1 MTSPRRSWSI
11 ARPVPFLLALLSFFG
26 VLTAKADAQRRPS
39 ALHGFV
45 LTDSTEHPL
54 RGAEVTIPRL
64 RMSVLTDSLG
74 GFRLAGI
81 QAGHEVVIVHR
92 AGFVTVTTQLTFTAG
107 DTLETDFLMVPNA
120 QPLAGVRVSA
130 KNTPRRFAE
139 FERRRAAGFGHFI
152 TEEALLKMQSRLVS
166 EVLSTLPGPHI
177 YRSNSSTAAWVASSR
192 GQQSI
197 SGVFQVDQFDR
208 SRGAPG
214 NQCYAAVFL
223 DGSPVFT
230 AQRGQQ
236 LFDINTI
243 STAEIAGI
251 EYYGGGGTMPPEFNG
266 SRNTCGALVIWTK

>member
-1 MTSPRRSWSI
+1 MTSPRRSWLI
-11 ARPVPFLLALLSFFG
+11 ARPVLFFLLYVTAFG
-26 VLTAKADAQRRPS
+26 VLTARAEAQQRLS
-39 ALHGFV
+39 VLHGFV

-64 RMSVLTDSLG
+64 RKSILTDSLG

-81 QAGHEVVIVHR
+81 GAGREVVIVHR

-120 QPLAGVRVSA
+120 QALTGVRVTA
-130 KNTPRRFAE
+130 KNVPRRFAE
-139 FERRRAAGFGHFI
+139 FERRRTAGFGHFF
-152 TEEALLKMQSRLVS
+152 TEEQLSKMESRLIS
-166 EVLSTLPGPHI
+166 EVLNTLPGPQI

-197 SGVFQVDQFDR
+197 SGNFQVELADR
-208 SRGAPG
+208 NRGAPG

-230 AQRGQQ
+230 GQRGQQ
-236 LFDINTI
+236 LFDVNTI
-243 STAEIAGI
+243 PTSQIAGI
-251 EYYGGGGTMPPEFNG
+251 EYYGGAGTTPPEFNA
-266 SRNTCGALVIWTK
+266 SHNTCGTLVIWTK

>member
-1 MTSPRRSWSI
+1 MTSPLRSWSI
-11 ARPVPFLLALLSFFG
+11 ARPVPFFLACVTVFG
-26 VLTAKADAQRRPS
+26 VLTARADAQQRLG
-39 ALHGFV
+39 AFHGFV
-45 LTDSTEHPL
+45 LTDSSEHPL
-54 RGAEVTIPRL
+54 RGAEVAIPRL

-81 QAGHEVVIVHR
+81 GAGREVVIVHR
-92 AGFVTVTTQLTFTAG
+92 IGFVTVTTQLTFTAG

-120 QPLAGVRVSA
+120 QPLAGVRVNA
-130 KNTPRRFAE
+130 KNIPRRFAE
-139 FERRRAAGFGHFI
+139 FERRRSAGFGHFI
-152 TEEALLKMQSRLVS
+152 TQEELAKMENRLVS

-197 SGVFQVDQFDR
+197 SGSFQVDQFDR

-223 DGSPVFT
+223 DGNPVFT

-243 STAEIAGI
+243 PTAQIAGI
-251 EYYGGGGTMPPEFNG
+251 EYYGGGGTVPPEFNG
-266 SRNTCGALVIWTK
+266 SRNTCGTLVIWTK

>member
-11 ARPVPFLLALLSFFG
+11 ARLAPFLLAFVTVFG
-26 VLTAKADAQRRPS
+26 VLTAKADAQRRPG

-64 RMSVLTDSLG
+64 GMSVLTDSLG

-81 QAGHEVVIVHR
+81 HAGREVVIVHR
-92 AGFVTVTTQLTFTAG
+92 IGFVTVTTQLTFTAG

-120 QPLAGVRVSA
+120 QPLAGIRVNA

-139 FERRRAAGFGHFI
+139 FERRRSAGFGHFI
-152 TEEALLKMQSRLVS
+152 TEDQLAKMESHLVS
-166 EVLSTLPGPHI
+166 EVLNTIPGPQI

-197 SGVFQVDQFDR
+197 SGNFQVDQFDR
-208 SRGAPG
+208 SRGAPA
-214 NQCYAAVFL
+214 NQCYAAIYL
-223 DGSPVFT
+223 DGNPVFT

-243 STAEIAGI
+243 PTAQISGI
-251 EYYGGGGTMPPEFNG
+251 EYYGGAGTVPPEFNG
-266 SRNTCGALVIWTK
+266 TRNTCGTLVIWTK